1 MSPADIVIV
10 FEPAWLD
17 SVNISIVS
25 PQGKIQSYEG
35 GNIYPYSQRA
45 TDHYLINFNHSFE
58 SGVST
63 VYVQVKTRDPFI
75 VSISVMEESDFLKE
89 QVSVSAYTGLIY
101 GGIAAML
108 FYNLFLFLGIRK
120 RYYAYY
126 VLYLFAFFIM
136 NAAYNGYTFM
146 YVLSNYPTLQNWL
159 QSISIFFF
167 MLAGLLFANSFLNLE
182 KYHHTLYKITRY
194 LIFTIIAIA
203 LLSAI
208 FGGYHYHV
216 MFSILVVVFVSIYIF
231 GVALFSLL
239 RGNRAARFFLLGA
252 ASGLIGAMITALTV
266 MSFIPY
272 SFMTY
277 KANDFGMFI
286 DVILLSLALADR
298 MKITQQQKLKAE
310 KEAKTDIVTG
320 LYNRRAYY
328 EICNMEYERLVR
340 HHRILSIIM
349 FDIDHF
355 KTINDSYGHD
365 TGDMVLSNVARIVE
379 EVIREYDYAFRMGGD
394 EFLLLLPETSQE
406 QASILAERIRTKIGH
421 QQIVDKNNHMF
432 TLTAS
437 FGIAQY
443 SQKDTSIGD
452 VTRKADEALYQAKK
466 AGRNRVEVLDR
477 FAII

>member
-1 MSPADIVIV
+1 
-10 FEPAWLD
+10 
-17 SVNISIVS
+17 VNISIVS
-25 PQGKIQSYEG
+25 PQGKIESYKG

-45 TDHYLINFNHSFE
+45 KDHYLINFNHFFE

-63 VYVQVKTRDPFI
+63 VYIQVKTRDPFI
-75 VSISVMEESDFLKE
+75 VSISMMDELAFLKD
-89 QVSVSAYTGLIY
+89 QVTVSTYTGLIY
-101 GGIAAML
+101 GGILAMV

-120 RYYAYY
+120 PYYAYY

-136 NAAYNGYTFM
+136 NASYNGYTFM

-159 QSISIFFF
+159 QSFSIFFF

-182 KYHHTLYKITRY
+182 KYHYTLYKITRY
-194 LIFTIIAIA
+194 LIFIIIVIA

-208 FGGYHYHV
+208 LVGYHYHV
-216 MFSILVVVFVSIYIF
+216 MFSIIVVIVVSMYIV
-231 GVALFSLL
+231 GVALFSFLS
-239 RGNRAARFFLLGA
+239 GNRAARFFLLGA
-252 ASGLIGAMITALTV
+252 SSGLIGAMITALTV

-272 SFMTY
+272 NYMTY

-298 MKITQQQKLKAE
+298 VKITLEEKLKAE

-340 HHRILSIIM
+340 HHRILSVIM

-355 KTINDSYGHD
+355 KTINDRYGHD
-365 TGDMVLSNVARIVE
+365 TGDMVLSNVARIVR
-379 EVIREYDYAFRMGGD
+379 EVIREYDFAFRMGGD
-394 EFLLLLPETSQE
+394 EFLLLLPETSE
-406 QASILAERIRTKIGH
+406 AKACILAERIRTNIEDQKIL
-421 QQIVDKNNHMF
+421 DKNHNKF
-432 TLTAS
+432 SITAS

-443 SQKDTSIGD
+443 SHKDKSIGD

-466 AGRNRVEVLDR
+466 AGRNRIEVLDK